1 MTSKKKVGKKG
12 RFSRV
17 SKYTVRRR
25 FVDTFIAVMRYAIL
39 ICLGFVIITPLVST
53 LKEAITSQ
61 NALGMKNS
69 VWIPSAVSWQSFIEA
84 ILILDYWKA
93 LAYSL
98 VNTAVLAALQTMCAA
113 LAAYS
118 FARLKF
124 KGSGILFGLVIF
136 TIIVPPQSIML
147 AQYITFRNFDI
158 FGLFKAIT
166 GQPLNLIGSPVSIY
180 ILAATGMGVKG
191 GLYIYILR
199 QSFRQFPVSIEEAS
213 YVDGAGFMKTFL
225 RIVLPGISSSLLTVG
240 VLSFVWNY
248 ADTYY
253 ISLLSSNKLQ
263 LPLRMV
269 QIQANMRWAIMDI
282 EKKVPARYIV
292 ETESPFVQTAVAS
305 ACAFLSIL
313 PLVIMYL
320 FVQKRFVQGVERS
333 GLGGD

>member
-1 MTSKKKVGKKG
+1 MTNKFKEINPYS
-12 RFSRV
+12 
-17 SKYTVRRR
+17 VRRKASD
-25 FVDTFIAVMRYAIL
+25 FFIGLFRYVIL
-39 ICLGFVIITPLVST
+39 ISLGFVILTPIFTT
-53 LKEAITSQ
+53 LKEAFTDQ
-61 NALGMKNS
+61 NALGLKNS
-69 VWIPSAVSWQSFIEA
+69 VWIPSSVSLQSFTEA
-84 ILILDYWKA
+84 FLILDYSKA
-93 LAYSL
+93 LIYSIL
-98 VNTAVLAALQTMCAA
+98 NTAVLAILQTLCAA

-124 KGSGILFGLVIF
+124 KGSNILFGLVVF

-147 AQYITFRNFDI
+147 AQYISFRNFDV
-158 FGLFKAIT
+158 FGLIQMLT
-166 GQPLNLIGSPVSIY
+166 GSHLNLIGTPFAVY

-199 QSFRQFPVSIEEAS
+199 QSFRQFPVAIEEAA
-213 YVDGAGFMKTFL
+213 YVDGAGFLKTFL
-225 RIVLPGISSSLLTVG
+225 GIVLPGISSSLLTVG

-269 QIQANMRWAIMDI
+269 QVQSNMRWAIMDI
-282 EKKVPARYIV
+282 EKYVPTNYIV
-292 ETESPFVQTAVAS
+292 EYDSPYVQTAVAS

-313 PLVIMYL
+313 PLLIMYL

>member
-1 MTSKKKVGKKG
+1 MISKLKELNPYSVQRKTSDFFMGL
-12 RFSRV
+12 F
-17 SKYTVRRR
+17 
-25 FVDTFIAVMRYAIL
+25 RYVIL
-39 ICLGFVIITPLVST
+39 ICLGFVILTPIFTT
-53 LKEAITSQ
+53 LKDAFTDQ
-61 NALGMKNS
+61 NALGLKNS
-69 VWIPSAVSWQSFIEA
+69 VWIPSAVSLQSFTEA
-84 ILILDYWKA
+84 FLILDYWKA

-98 VNTAVLAALQTMCAA
+98 VNTAVLAILQTLCAA

-124 KGSGILFGLVIF
+124 KGSNILFGLVVF

-147 AQYITFRNFDI
+147 AQYISFRNFDI
-158 FGLFKAIT
+158 FNLFQLIT
-166 GQPLNLIGSPVSIY
+166 GSHLNLIGTPFSVY

-199 QSFRQFPVSIEEAS
+199 QSFRQFPVAIEEAA
-213 YVDGAGFMKTFL
+213 YVDGAGFLKTFFS
-225 RIVLPGISSSLLTVG
+225 IVLPGISSSLLTVG

-269 QIQANMRWAIMDI
+269 QVQSNMRWAIMDI
-282 EKKVPARYIV
+282 EKYVPTKYIV
-292 ETESPFVQTAVAS
+292 EYDSPYVQTAVAS

-313 PLVIMYL
+313 PLLIMYL
-320 FVQKRFVQGVERS
+320 FVQRRFVQGVERS

>member
-1 MTSKKKVGKKG
+1 MTSKKKSEKKG
-12 RFSRV
+12 RVSRV
-17 SKYTVRRR
+17 SKYAVRRKIS
-25 FVDTFIAVMRYAIL
+25 DTVLAVIRYAIL
-39 ICLGFVIITPLVST
+39 ISLGFVIITPLLST
-53 LKEAITSQ
+53 LKDAITAQ

-69 VWIPSAVSWQSFIEA
+69 KWIPSAVSWQSFTEA
-84 ILILDYWKA
+84 VLILDYWKG

-98 VNTAVLAALQTMCAA
+98 INTAILAILQTMCAA

-124 KGSGILFGLVIF
+124 KGAGILFGLVIF

-158 FGLFKAIT
+158 FNIFQNLT
-166 GQPLNLIGSPVSIY
+166 GSHLNLIGSPVSIY

-199 QSFRQFPVSIEEAS
+199 QSFRQFPISIEEAS
-213 YVDGAGFMKTFL
+213 YVDGAGFLKTFL
-225 RIVLPGISSSLLTVG
+225 RIVLPGVSSSLLTVG

-269 QIQANMRWAIMDI
+269 QVQANMRWALMDI
-282 EKKVPARYIV
+282 ENKMPAQYIV
-292 ETESPFVQTAVAS
+292 ETESPYIQTAVAS
-305 ACAFLSIL
+305 ACAFLTIL